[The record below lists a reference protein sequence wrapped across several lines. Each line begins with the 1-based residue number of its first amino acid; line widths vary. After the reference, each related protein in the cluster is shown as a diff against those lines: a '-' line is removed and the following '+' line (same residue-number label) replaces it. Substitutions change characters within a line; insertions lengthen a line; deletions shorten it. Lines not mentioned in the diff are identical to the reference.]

1 MNQIQDFEPKLL
13 WKHFLNICSTPRP
26 SKHEEAVTAY
36 IEQFAKLNNFPVH
49 IDQVGNVLIRK
60 SASSGKENRPTVV
73 LQSHLDMVPQKN
85 NDKVHDFLKDPIEP
99 VINGEWIK
107 ANGTT
112 LGADDGIGVAAMMA
126 ILESKDIEHGPL
138 ELLFTIDEETGMSG
152 ANGLS
157 PDLLTGKKYINLDS
171 EDDGVFAIGCAG
183 GINATAEMDYKQEK
197 CSPVKC
203 AYKLAIKGL
212 RGGHS
217 GIDINLGRAN
227 AIKLMNRLLF
237 SALKSFDI
245 NISEFCGGSAR
256 NAIPREAFATITIP
270 ECQQNLFENF
280 VDKMAH
286 IYKSE
291 YMTTDP
297 DIQIET
303 SPVSAPDA
311 IMSAET
317 LKCITEAIYACPSG
331 VIRMDQC
338 VENLVETSTN
348 LSFVD
353 CRNGKAVVKCLLRSS
368 IDSVKNDLENDV
380 FSALTLAGFDV
391 TFSGGYPGWRP
402 NLSSEL
408 LDTLKTV
415 YKDMYNKEP
424 KIEAVHAGLECGI
437 IGAHYPDMDMV
448 SCGPTIQFPHSPDER
463 VNIPSVKH
471 FMDFLV
477 SVLKQI

>member
-1 MNQIQDFEPKLL
+1 ID
-13 WKHFLNICSTPRP
+13 
-26 SKHEEAVTAY
+26 EA
-36 IEQFAKLNNFPVH
+36 
-49 IDQVGNVLIRK
+49 GNVLIK
-60 SASSGKENRPTVV
+60 KEASRSKENCPTVV

-99 VINGEWIK
+99 VISGEWVK

-112 LGADDGIGVAAMMA
+112 LGADDGIGVAAMLA

-157 PDLLTGKKYINLDS
+157 PKLLTGKKYINLDS
-171 EDDGVFAIGCAG
+171 EDDGVFAVGCAG
-183 GINATAEMDYKQEK
+183 GINATGTMIYEQEK
-197 CSPVKC
+197 CDSAKC
-203 AYKLAIKGL
+203 AYKLVVKGL

-227 AIKLMNRLLF
+227 AVKLMNRLLF
-237 SALKSFDI
+237 SASGIFDI
-245 NISEFCGGSAR
+245 KISEFCGGSAR
-256 NAIPREAFATITIP
+256 NAIPREAFAVVTVP
-270 ECQQNLFENF
+270 ECQRSQFESF
-280 VDKMAH
+280 VDKTGH

-291 YMTTDP
+291 YISTDP
-297 DIQIET
+297 DILVET
-303 SPVSAPDA
+303 STVSVPDTV
-311 IMSAET
+311 MSA
-317 LKCITEAIYACPSG
+317 KAQKRIIEAIYACPTG

-348 LSFVD
+348 LSFAD
-353 CRNGKAVVKCLLRSS
+353 CRNGKAVIKCLLRSS
-368 IDSVKNDLENDV
+368 IDSVKNDLENSV
-380 FSALTLAGFDV
+380 FSALELAGFDV
-391 TFSGGYPGWRP
+391 TFSGSYPGWRP
-402 NLSSEL
+402 DMSSEL

-415 YKDMYNKEP
+415 YQNMYNKEP
-424 KIEAVHAGLECGI
+424 EIEAVHAGLECGI

-463 VNIPSVKH
+463 VNIQSVKR
-471 FMDFLV
+471 FWDFLV